1 MAMSN
6 SHIYHPKKSLGS
18 LFTDV
23 AFAEIV
29 QDDKSWADAI
39 PLFQP
44 DQIVEAYDNEKNKAN
59 FDIEYFIS
67 KNFSVHDGAD
77 HKVYKTVKD
86 HTLVDHI
93 RALWKELERKD
104 KEGDKISTTIAL
116 PYPYIIPGGR
126 FKEIYYWDSYFTM
139 LGLREHGM
147 WDMIESMV
155 NNFSWMIDQ
164 FGFIP
169 NGSRSYYLTRSQPP
183 FFSLMVALLAE
194 NKGDNILMKYRD
206 TLIAE
211 YHFWTN
217 PENPRMAT
225 AADGAKFTRYYDAA
239 NDPRIE
245 MYATDVRLKEKLS
258 GHHEFFRE
266 IRAACESGWD
276 FSSRWLDESG
286 KLESI
291 RTLNIV
297 PIDLE
302 CLLWHLE
309 HIIARAYH
317 FEGNVENHHH
327 YSLLAE
333 KRKDR
338 IHKYFWNTEKGF
350 YCDYDISKNA
360 PSSVLSLAGLFP
372 LYFGL
377 VSQEY
382 ADITLNNLKIHFL
395 RPGGLVTTLAE
406 TGQQWD
412 APNGWAPLQ
421 WIGYSAAMRYGHQT
435 LANEIAQRWIGLNE
449 KVFYST
455 GKMLEKYNVEDVD
468 AEGGGG
474 EYPVQDGFGW
484 TNGVYLALKSRF

>member
-1 MAMSN
+1 MSN
-6 SHIYHPKKSLGS
+6 SHIYHPQKSLGS

-23 AFAEIV
+23 ASAEII
-29 QDDKSWADAI
+29 QDDKWWADAI

-44 DQIVEAYDNEKNKAN
+44 EQIVAAYDNERCNAN
-59 FDIEYFIS
+59 FNIESFIS
-67 KNFSVHDGAD
+67 KNFSINGGAD
-77 HKVYKTVKD
+77 HKEYKTVKD
-86 HTLVDHI
+86 HTLTDHI
-93 RALWKELERKD
+93 RALWLELERKD
-104 KEGDKISTTIAL
+104 KEGQKISTTLTL

-139 LGLREHGM
+139 LGLREHGE

-155 NNFSWMIDQ
+155 SNFSWMIDQ

-194 NKGDNILMKYRD
+194 KKGDNILIKYID
-206 TLIAE
+206 AMIAE

-225 AADGAKFTRYYDAA
+225 AADGAKFTRYYDIA

-245 MYATDVRLKEKLS
+245 MCATDVKLKEKLS

-266 IRAACESGWD
+266 VRAACESGWD
-276 FSSRWLDESG
+276 FSSRWLDENG

-291 RTLNIV
+291 RTLQIV

-309 HIIARAYH
+309 HIIARAYY
-317 FEGNVENHHH
+317 FEGNAENHQH

-338 IHKYFWNTEKGF
+338 IRQYFWNTEKGF
-350 YCDYDISKNA
+350 YCDYDLSKNA
-360 PSSVLSLAGLFP
+360 PSSVLSLAGVFSLF
-372 LYFGL
+372 FFL
-377 VSQEY
+377 VSPEY
-382 ADITLNNLKIHFL
+382 CRIHLKQF
-395 RPGGLVTTLAE
+395 
-406 TGQQWD
+406 
-412 APNGWAPLQ
+412 N
-421 WIGYSAAMRYGHQT
+421 
-435 LANEIAQRWIGLNE
+435 
-449 KVFYST
+449 ST
-455 GKMLEKYNVEDVD
+455 
-468 AEGGGG
+468 
-474 EYPVQDGFGW
+474 F
-484 TNGVYLALKSRF
+484 F